1 MRAEVVGEDLGFIE
15 GPACGPDGDLFLVSI
30 SRGCVYRLDGT
41 GRIEA
46 KYHTGGGPNGLAVS
60 QEALFIAQNGGIFGG
75 VGHALAGIQR
85 IVGGETSYLT
95 TQSCRA
101 PNDLCFGPDGLLY
114 VSDPTTD
121 RALHEPVEGHVLAC
135 DPKSGHTEIVIQQR
149 LFPNGLAFD
158 STGRFFYLAQT
169 YPRTIERFS
178 WTAGRLE
185 SDGIFCHLA
194 NGRPDGMCLDSEGNL
209 WVCTPG
215 TGGIEIF
222 SSDGK
227 PVRRIELGAG
237 SMTTNCC
244 FGGADRKDLFV
255 TAAGSGQL
263 LKLTTQVTGLTLFP
277 FRSSAIGTSATIA
290 DLASDCRAN
299 PL

>member
-1 MRAEVVGEDLGFIE
+1 
-15 GPACGPDGDLFLVSI
+15 
-30 SRGCVYRLDGT
+30 VYRLDGT
-41 GRIEA
+41 GRIAA
-46 KYHTGGGPNGLAVS
+46 KYDTGGGPNGLALS

-75 VGHALAGIQR
+75 VGHALPGIQR

-95 TQSCRA
+95 TQWCRA

-121 RALHEPVEGHVLAC
+121 RALREPVDGHVLAC
-135 DPKSGHTEIVIQQR
+135 DPKSGHTEIVIQRR
-149 LFPNGLAFD
+149 LFPNGIAFD
-158 STGRFFYLAQT
+158 ASGRFFYLAQT
-169 YPRTIERFS
+169 YPRTVERFS

-194 NGRPDGMCLDSEGNL
+194 KGRPDGMAFDSEGNL

-222 SSDGK
+222 SSEGK
-227 PVRRIELGAG
+227 PVRRIELGAA

-244 FGGADRKDLFV
+244 FAGPDSKDLFV

-263 LKLTTQVTGLTLFP
+263 LKLTTQVTGLALFP
-277 FRSSAIGTSATIA
+277 FRSSTIETSATITELRSSSQA
-290 DLASDCRAN
+290 T